1 VKRIGVP
8 LLLLISTIV
17 FSSCSFAPED
27 AVGDQ
32 RPAAFPDMRLEQTRY
47 VLGMEGASP
56 LRIDAQTIELY
67 REAGEAYIDNATFTQ
82 DDTAG
87 ELLFSGSFGKA
98 IVDTETNDVVMS
110 GGVEIHNH
118 RDDFMLSAV
127 SLTWHHGDKIVEG
140 DSDTLVTIVSK
151 EHDILKGTGF
161 RGDFST
167 ATFEFMYM
175 EEGRLTYD

>member
-1 VKRIGVP
+1 MNRIGVP
-8 LLLLISTIV
+8 LLLLISTLV

-27 AVGDQ
+27 AVGSQ

-56 LRIDAQTIELY
+56 IRIDAQTIELY

-82 DDTAG
+82 ADSTG

-98 IVDTETNDVVMS
+98 IVNTETNDVVMS
-110 GGVEIHNH
+110 GGVEIFNH
-118 RDDFMLSAV
+118 RDDFQLSAV
-127 SLTWHHGDKIVEG
+127 SLTWHHGEKIVEG

>member
-1 VKRIGVP
+1 MKRIGVP
-8 LLLLISTIV
+8 LLLLISMIV
-17 FSSCSFAPED
+17 FSSCSFAPQD
-27 AVGDQ
+27 AAGDR

-56 LRIDAQTIELY
+56 IRIDAQTIELY

-82 DDTAG
+82 DDSTG
-87 ELLFSGSFGKA
+87 ELLFSGAFGKA

-110 GGVEIHNH
+110 GGVEIRNH
-118 RDDFMLSAV
+118 RDDFTLSAV